1 VKAPDPFDF
10 WVEEDRIKVRFVPNA
25 RLGNMPSG
33 HKVGGLYV
41 EQVISLHRYDYLKSL
56 RAGLMHELGH
66 YLVERQELRPKDT
79 TEEEVCDLLT
89 WLPAILAD
97 PRNGALRR
105 FLGL

>member
-1 VKAPDPFDF
+1 VKAPDPFDI
-10 WVEEDRIKVRFVPNA
+10 WVEDDRIKVRFVPNA

-33 HKVGGLYV
+33 HKVGGLYDK
-41 EQVISLHRYDYLKSL
+41 QTITLHRYDYRKSL

-66 YLVERQELRPKDT
+66 YLVARQELKAKAT

-97 PRNGALRR
+97 PRNRALRK